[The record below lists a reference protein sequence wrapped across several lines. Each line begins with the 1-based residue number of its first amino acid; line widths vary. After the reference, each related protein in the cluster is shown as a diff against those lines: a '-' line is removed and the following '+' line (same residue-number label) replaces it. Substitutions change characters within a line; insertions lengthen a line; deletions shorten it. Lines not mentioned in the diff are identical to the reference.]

1 MPRLQSLEDLEAR
14 RAACVGARDPAK
26 PCLALCAGSGCTA
39 SGAPEV
45 LAALR
50 ESLERAGLEGAVE
63 LKSTGCHGFC
73 EKGPV
78 MLTWPEGTFSNQV
91 AGGGAK
97 EIVASVSNGRRPVER
112 LVYRDPT
119 RGERG
124 QPGG

>member
-45 LAALR
+45 LEALR
-50 ESLERAGLEGAVE
+50 ESLKRAGLEETVE

-78 MLTWPEGTFSNQV
+78 MLTWPEGPF
-91 AGGGAK
+91 
-97 EIVASVSNGRRPVER
+97 
-112 LVYRDPT
+112 
-119 RGERG
+119 
-124 QPGG
+124 